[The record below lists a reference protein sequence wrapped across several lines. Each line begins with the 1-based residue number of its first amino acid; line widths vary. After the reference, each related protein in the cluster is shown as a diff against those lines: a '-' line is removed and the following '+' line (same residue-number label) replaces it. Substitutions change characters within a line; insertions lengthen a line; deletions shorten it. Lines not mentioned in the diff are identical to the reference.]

1 MDISQAFQQLNQMR
15 PGMSQAFMEFLNA
28 QGGFQG
34 PEAQQ
39 FMNDPLSFLQSTG
52 FNPITMQGNQPNQQ
66 WLASRQSQQQP
77 QGGYMTQP
85 TQYRQDQP
93 TQYAQPNQPS
103 PMMQP
108 AQYTSVQDAY
118 NRGGFEGMQQY
129 ASQQPAM
136 KTAGGSSN
144 PDWGLGAGGG
154 DWEPTESDTGGDPQ
168 PGDAGE
174 DEFNWGAQHPSN
186 NGQGGASTY
195 VSQGQVPMN
204 PNAQGQMT
212 QDPYSTGGMQN
223 MTPEGLAAFQS
234 GGFEGYMKYVNGE
247 STGGQP
253 GGQPNPPLGGGNT
266 RNQIPNNSGANVGQ
280 YETGGKYGGRIP
292 SPSELPGGQQNFS
305 PSRFYDMGSN
315 QLPYA
320 QNYDSSMQ
328 ALFTQ
333 LTANK
338 TDPEK
343 VNQYVQ
349 SIQGLNTLPLQNY
362 FNNQYPKV
370 MDNTMQMANAASNRL
385 NNTPTLQN
393 NSTQQNAP
401 TIPNGMSTAQ
411 SRAGTLNSNVHTSQM
426 PNVGSFNQY
435 GQSFTN
441 AQDVASGIDK
451 TISDANYTDA
461 SNAMGNM
468 KTSVTGPNT
477 QQLQQA
483 QSGIRQEDV
492 GRSFTNEVQRGVG
505 NVANYGGPN
514 AVNGTMQP
522 AIQALQNTQALSLP
536 QGVQYEDSIDTALL
550 AASGKAQELGNVL
563 NNPQY
568 QGMISGLVGDVNESF
583 AEQERQLES
592 ALAASGASNSTI
604 ANEQRKRLADQKARA
619 LANVNLQALERVS
632 GVERENLGALQN
644 AVQGL
649 QSAQLQQGQFN
660 AGNQI
665 AGSQDSQSRAAL
677 MGDLQN
683 TAYGQGMS
691 NEQLQLAGQAE
702 KRAGL
707 GAVSN
712 VADQYFGQAM
722 GNRNLDLANLGALD
736 QVANNELNRNIASGQ
751 FGNDANLAKAGMS
764 LNMQDSRIQK
774 ALAESGMDQAKVQ
787 ALTNIAN
794 SQVGA
799 EQAGRGFDLDL
810 NNQQLQEALAEAGL
824 KREDIQ
830 MLAQLAQAQYG
841 MDMSNAGFNSAEDQ
855 RMYGNDMNTMLQ
867 NENIW
872 NTRFGNAQQPNSQL
886 LSALSGVNVA
896 PGTIGQLQMPVQGP
910 STAQQAGVFAGNLI
924 SNLLPIPFMPRG

>member
-154 DWEPTESDTGGDPQ
+154 SWDPYESDTGGDPQ
-168 PGDAGE
+168 PGDAGY
-174 DEFNWGAQHPSN
+174 DEFNWGAQHPSQ
-186 NGQGGASTY
+186 NGQGGASNY
-195 VSQGQVPMN
+195 PQGQ
-204 PNAQGQMT
+204 AT
-212 QDPYSTGGMQN
+212 QSPYSTGGMQN

-234 GGFEGYMKYVNGE
+234 GGFGEFLKYYNGGN
-247 STGGQP
+247 SGGQE
-253 GGQPNPPLGGGNT
+253 GGQPNPPLGGQEG
-266 RNQIPNNSGANVGQ
+266 GQ
-280 YETGGKYGGRIP
+280 
-292 SPSELPGGQQNFS
+292 PGGQQGGPNIQ
-305 PSRFYDMGSN
+305 PYNTAPPGEMPLNDAGNEWHNRGSQELPMSGGYNDAFGALMTGINNN
-315 QLPYA
+315 QG
-320 QNYDSSMQ
+320 
-328 ALFTQ
+328 
-333 LTANK
+333 
-338 TDPEK
+338 DPEK

-349 SIQGLNTLPLQNY
+349 SLQGLQTLPLQQY
-362 FNNQYPKV
+362 FNNQYPQVMTNV
-370 MDNTMQMANAASNRL
+370 MDMGNAASYRL

-665 AGSQDSQSRAAL
+665 AGSQDSQNRAAL

-824 KREDIQ
+824 RREDIQ

-855 RMYGNDMNTMLQ
+855 RIYGNDMNTMLQ

-896 PGTIGQLQMPVQGP
+896 PGTIGQLQMPQQQP
-910 STAQQAGVFAGNLI
+910 SGWQMAGNVAGNMLSNLPFVFA
-924 SNLLPIPFMPRG
+924 